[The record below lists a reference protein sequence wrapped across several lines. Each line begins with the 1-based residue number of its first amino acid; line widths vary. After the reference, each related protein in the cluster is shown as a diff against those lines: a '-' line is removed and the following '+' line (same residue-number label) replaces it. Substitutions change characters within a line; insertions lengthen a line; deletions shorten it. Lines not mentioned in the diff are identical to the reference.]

1 MSACRYKYPRTPHLP
16 WSPGASPDDL
26 LLDSLDCFSGRE
38 VVITEKLDGENTT
51 LYPEGLHAR
60 SIDGRHHPSR
70 DWVKSLHGSIR
81 HLIPA
86 GFRVCG
92 ENLYARHSIAYEELR
107 SYFYVFSIWNQDN
120 LCLRWDETLE
130 WSELLGLEVVP
141 TLLRGRWDEAATR
154 ALALDFLRQ
163 EGYVVRTTAAFA
175 YDDFGRHVAKWV
187 RTGHVQT
194 DEHWMFSEVVPNRLA
209 AGEER

>member
-1 MSACRYKYPRTPHLP
+1 MPACRYKYPRTPHLP

-60 SIDGRHHPSR
+60 SIDSRHHPSR

-92 ENLYARHSIAYEELR
+92 ENLYARHSIAYEGLR

-120 LCLRWDETLE
+120 LCLGWDETLE

-141 TLLRGRWDEAATR
+141 TLLRGRWDETATR
-154 ALALDFLRQ
+154 ALALDFLLQ

>member
-60 SIDGRHHPSR
+60 SIDSRHHPSR

-81 HLIPA
+81 HLISA

-92 ENLYARHSIAYEELR
+92 ENLYARHSIAYEGLR

-120 LCLRWDETLE
+120 LCLGWDETLE
-130 WSELLGLEVVP
+130 WSELLSLEVVP